1 MSMKTHKKYRVGI
14 LGILME
20 WLYPKRCIGCYGL
33 LEDEEADCCQLCYN
47 EFKIITKGYCEKCG
61 KLHERE
67 EAICFDCRKV
77 SHSFEAGRGVFVYE
91 GLIKKSLFGLK
102 FFKHTWLGYGFGRIL
117 AGYYRQENLWNVDL
131 IVPVPLHLFRFME
144 RGYNQAEIIA
154 KNLGQDLKIPCNS
167 RILSRAKVT
176 RPQKDLT
183 DDERFHNLKLAFKVK
198 NREEIVGKKILL
210 IDDIYTTGA
219 TIDSCAKAL
228 LDEGASKVYFLT
240 LAIGRGY

>member
-1 MSMKTHKKYRVGI
+1 
-14 LGILME
+14 
-20 WLYPKRCIGCYGL
+20 
-33 LEDEEADCCQLCYN
+33 
-47 EFKIITKGYCEKCG
+47 
-61 KLHERE
+61 
-67 EAICFDCRKV
+67 
-77 SHSFEAGRGVFVYE
+77 
-91 GLIKKSLFGLK
+91 
-102 FFKHTWLGYGFGRIL
+102 
-117 AGYYRQENLWNVDL
+117 
-131 IVPVPLHLFRFME
+131 ME